1 MRLIYRHFFNVG
13 DRINY
18 VSKARRTM
26 ESRGIRHDLGRYDRQ
41 RVREHFS
48 FAPLRRKYESLLE
61 EAARRRRARGMRSA
75 RERGLGFDGQLAR
88 MQLKCSLPFA
98 MASGFFTLR
107 AQAGQWVVA
116 ANFPSSAFAL
126 ISIASA
132 VMAVG
137 TLTRQ
142 PPGNALL
149 PNISSLVGEGNVD
162 GARKLISKALSAPC
176 GGQGGAS
183 AERRANPR
191 FIVTSLAREAV
202 AAQELYETI

>member
-13 DRINY
+13 DGINY

-26 ESRGIRHDLGRYDRQ
+26 SESHGIRHDLGRCDRQ

-61 EAARRRRARGMRSA
+61 
-75 RERGLGFDGQLAR
+75 
-88 MQLKCSLPFA
+88 
-98 MASGFFTLR
+98 
-107 AQAGQWVVA
+107 
-116 ANFPSSAFAL
+116 NFPSSAFAL

-132 VMAVG
+132 VMAAG

-142 PPGNALL
+142 PLGNALL

-162 GARKLISKALSAPC
+162 GARKLISKAHLLLAPC

-183 AERRANPR
+183 AERRQSALPNPR
-191 FIVTSLAREAV
+191 FIVTSLVREAV

>member
-1 MRLIYRHFFNVG
+1 MLLIYRNFFNVG
-13 DRINY
+13 DRINC

-26 ESRGIRHDLGRYDRQ
+26 WESRGIRHDLGRCGRQ

-48 FAPLRRKYESLLE
+48 FASLRREYESLPE
-61 EAARRRRARGMRSA
+61 EAARR
-75 RERGLGFDGQLAR
+75 
-88 MQLKCSLPFA
+88 
-98 MASGFFTLR
+98 
-107 AQAGQWVVA
+107 
-116 ANFPSSAFAL
+116 SSAFAL

-142 PPGNALL
+142 PLGNALL

-162 GARKLISKALSAPC
+162 GARKLISIAYLLLAPC

-183 AERRANPR
+183 AERRQSALHR
-191 FIVTSLAREAV
+191 DFVLAREAV
-202 AAQELYETI
+202 AAQEL

>member
-1 MRLIYRHFFNVG
+1 MLLIYRHFFNVG
-13 DRINY
+13 ERINC

-26 ESRGIRHDLGRYDRQ
+26 WESRGIRHDVGRCDRQ

-48 FAPLRRKYESLLE
+48 FAPLRRK
-61 EAARRRRARGMRSA
+61 
-75 RERGLGFDGQLAR
+75 
-88 MQLKCSLPFA
+88 LPFA
-98 MASGFFTLR
+98 MASGFFALR
-107 AQAGQWVVA
+107 AQASQWVVA
-116 ANFPSSAFAL
+116 VNFPSPAFAL

-142 PPGNALL
+142 PLGNALL

-162 GARKLISKALSAPC
+162 GTRKLISKAYLLLVPC

-183 AERRANPR
+183 AERRQSALHR
-191 FIVTSLAREAV
+191 DLARTRGRCRTGT
-202 AAQELYETI
+202 L